1 MSGDYFDVLKLDDH
15 RFAFCI
21 ADVAG
26 KGVAAALL
34 MSNLQATVRG
44 LAAPE
49 SVPGDLCTRA
59 NGFVYRNVG
68 AESFITFFFGIFDAR
83 SQRAQYS
90 NAGHNPPV
98 LLRSNGD
105 CERLTEGG
113 ALLGVLPD
121 ETYAT
126 AEVQFAPGD
135 RLVLFTDGVTEAA
148 DLEGTEFGE
157 ERLLEIL
164 SRYRSRSGR
173 EIQEE
178 VLRAVRGFSARELQ
192 DDATLLVLA
201 CTP

>member
-1 MSGDYFDVLKLDDH
+1 M
-15 RFAFCI
+15 
-21 ADVAG
+21 
-26 KGVAAALL
+26 
-34 MSNLQATVRG
+34 
-44 LAAPE
+44 
-49 SVPGDLCTRA
+49 
-59 NGFVYRNVG
+59 
-68 AESFITFFFGIFDAR
+68 
-83 SQRAQYS
+83 
-90 NAGHNPPV
+90 
-98 LLRSNGD
+98 
-105 CERLTEGG
+105 
-113 ALLGVLPD
+113 GVLPD